1 MKQEIKTMAS
11 HMIDGKEFIETAEAT
26 AIAGRSESHL
36 RLLAR
41 NSAKKGHPGYGKLPC
56 RKIFGRWA
64 YDKEALIKLA
74 SGEVVEE
81 ASKDIENGTTDS
93 TGGASTLDL

>member
-1 MKQEIKTMAS
+1 MKQEIKTMAL

-41 NSAKKGHPGYGKLPC
+41 NGKLPC

-81 ASKDIENGTTDS
+81 ASKDIENGTATSEGD
-93 TGGASTLDL
+93 ASTLDL